1 MGPWEFLIAVC
12 SGYLGLVVGWH
23 IIDRQLSDRRRDR
36 RIKEWTRMI
45 REKRKNGDEWA
56 SKTWREKKKK

>member
-1 MGPWEFLIAVC
+1 MGPWEFVIAVC
-12 SGYLGLVVGWH
+12 SGYIGLVVGFALAERWA
-23 IIDRQLSDRRRDR
+23 SDRRRDKR
-36 RIKEWTRMI
+36 VEEWTRMI